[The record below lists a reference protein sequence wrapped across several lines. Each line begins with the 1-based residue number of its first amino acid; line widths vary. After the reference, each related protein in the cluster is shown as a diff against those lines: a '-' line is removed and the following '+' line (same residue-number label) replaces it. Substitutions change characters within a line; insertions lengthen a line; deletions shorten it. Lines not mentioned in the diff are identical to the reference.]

1 LNLIL
6 TDPIYRNNLL
16 PLVYTK
22 PVADI
27 RIGIETIRVKWET
40 IFNTNSTTLT
50 QPYLATKYPIKTEE
64 SNILVNASLL
74 PTAEIVDEIQ
84 KLKIGS
90 SLFYEN
96 IFLACHINKE
106 LLLQLI
112 NKNENIETANITK
125 QNTNFN
131 PVIIQHL
138 WDIFLHN
145 GTEIENDFKLF
156 TKNQKSKL
164 LSSSNKILGN
174 ALFVEEGAKVEYATI
189 NTKTGPVYIG
199 KNAEI
204 MEGALIRGPF
214 VLGNDAV
221 VKMGSK
227 IYGPTTIGPHCKVGG
242 EISNS
247 VFFSH
252 SNKAHDGFVGNSVI
266 GEWCNL
272 GADTNTS
279 NLKNNYSNISVWNY
293 LKEEMQQTN
302 IQFCGL
308 IMGDY
313 SKSGINTM
321 FNTGTVVGISAN
333 IFGGDFPPKHIP
345 SFFWGGGNTS
355 DEFELEKAFDA
366 ANRMMNRRN
375 LSLTQV
381 DKEILLAV
389 FNNTKKY
396 RTK

>member
-1 LNLIL
+1 MNLIL
-6 TDPIYRNNLL
+6 VDPTYRNNLL

-27 RIGIETIRVKWET
+27 RIGIETIRKKWET
-40 IFNTNSTTLT
+40 IFNTTSSSKT
-50 QPYLATKYPIKTEE
+50 QPYLAVKYPIKIEE
-64 SNILVNASLL
+64 SNILINASLL
-74 PTAEIVDEIQ
+74 PNIEIVNEIQ
-84 KLKIGS
+84 NLPQNTK
-90 SLFYEN
+90 LFYDEV
-96 IFLACHINKE
+96 FLACHISKE
-106 LLLQLI
+106 ILTQLI
-112 NKNENIETANITK
+112 NKNISIEKADISK
-125 QNTNFN
+125 QNSNFN
-131 PVIIQHL
+131 PAIIKQL
-138 WDIFLHN
+138 WDIFIHN
-145 GTEIENDFKLF
+145 GIEIENDFKLF
-156 TKNQKSKL
+156 TKGKKSKL
-164 LSSSNKILGN
+164 LSSSNRILGN

-199 KNAEI
+199 KDAEI

-247 VFFSH
+247 VFFSY

-293 LKEEMQQTN
+293 LEEKMKQTN

-308 IMGDY
+308 MMGDY

-321 FNTGTVVGISAN
+321 FNTGTVAGVSAN
-333 IFGGDFPPKHIP
+333 IFGGDFPPKHLP
-345 SFFWGGGNTS
+345 SFYWGGSNTEE
-355 DEFELEKAFDA
+355 EFELEKAFDA

-375 LSLTQV
+375 LSLSPI
-381 DKEILLAV
+381 DKEILTCI
-389 FNNTKKY
+389 FNDTKKY
-396 RTK
+396 RKQ